1 MEIEYNDQI
10 QVRKLVL
17 DLYNWTSQMHELYLN
32 EGISDMKLLEFLN
45 KVRTELDEGLDLINR
60 KYEM

>member
-60 KYEM
+60 KYET

>member
-45 KVRTELDEGLDLINR
+45 SVRTELDEGLDLINR
-60 KYEM
+60 KYET

>member
-10 QVRKLVL
+10 QVRKIVL

>member
-10 QVRKLVL
+10 QVRKIVL

-32 EGISDMKLLEFLN
+32 EGVSDMKLLEFLN
-45 KVRTELDEGLDLINR
+45 KVKTELDEGLDLINR

>member
-17 DLYNWTSQMHELYLN
+17 DLYNWTSQMHELYLH

-45 KVRTELDEGLDLINR
+45 SVRTELDEGLDLINR
-60 KYEM
+60 KYET